1 MAASLHEAKRIG
13 GVSMDKNLYEVLG
26 VDREANDETLRK
38 AYREL
43 ARKWHPDRYPKGK
56 AQEQAEEK
64 MKEINE
70 AYGILSDKDK
80 RAMYDLQ
87 NPVSGNVYE
96 HYAQKQPK
104 SKPWFKK
111 KRASSDIEKEKQRKA
126 VFQFLE
132 LEYQHK
138 SDIFDMFDELANGAV
153 SDEFSDE
160 EYLETLELIFEEA
173 EDCIAKLQG
182 IVTAA
187 KERKIEGLEVAFKQA
202 QEAIE
207 ELTKKRDETP
217 STLKKAQYVEET
229 RRLTEKVNDLMEG
242 FGPRLY
248 SITHFN
254 LLDKTWEFHSDDELN
269 AAREGHKKEVD
280 EFLEDIQWV
289 QEAASERNI
298 KIGTIVFNGRDNFT
312 IDECKKTPKKSSQM
326 LSLNLQNLRKAFW
339 EKCEYSKSKTGE
351 IILDNIGSSYI
362 RTSDYK
368 GDFVCPPNISYIDKM
383 AFYFADSFSSISIPA
398 HLVKEGSEIQ
408 LPDSSELK
416 SLIFTFGPNS
426 QTVDVSSINE
436 RATIT
441 RQGDYILVGNQD
453 KPKDGFAVVNAENAY
468 LYDTKKLCALSGV
481 KTVKQLEELS
491 YLWGDYS
498 KWIGHELQMHTWA
511 QAIGRL
517 SDPYIMNLLPVT
529 IQAVKEWNAMDK
541 TNFEKVLSSCN
552 EVTRPRAVR
561 LYIALGAL
569 NGGACHTQAEYLI
582 SKLNVNA
589 MYRSRLER
597 CPEEKRVGQDTVF
610 SVPKEIVDFV
620 EENVNNR
627 EFLLY
632 VFAFLEGYKLFVS
645 EAKKAGVGLSAEFV
659 IERTAQYIFHS
670 KVSDDGVEFVK
681 EFLEKEKS
689 VDVKIADKIMMIYS
703 IAQKE
708 IKKHGGK
715 NIIETTDV
723 SHEDGMHYRF
733 LDLSLLQ
740 TYLMLGDEFMFRRRW
755 SRTTA
760 YYGIETENVFTSSN
774 SHAIEVVDGEN
785 NSVATVILNLF
796 DEGELFADI
805 VSCDDKSI
813 DIIEAIR
820 RAVIDQKKCNN
831 KVTGVSI
838 GMNEA
843 PRTDRYNKWRKVIAE
858 ANVAW
863 AKEVVWIKF
872 EYRFKSRV
880 LGNSN
885 KAYRVRFMVDGE
897 GQDFDELNP
906 YDDPKIS
913 RKYERRNRRRGG
925 WW

>member
-1 MAASLHEAKRIG
+1 
-13 GVSMDKNLYEVLG
+13 MDKNLYEVLG
-26 VDREANDETLRK
+26 VDREANDETLKK

-43 ARKWHPDRYPKGK
+43 ARKWHPDRYKDDEAK
-56 AQEQAEEK
+56 KQAEEK

-70 AYGILSDKDK
+70 AYAILSDKDK

-87 NPVSGNVYE
+87 NPVSGDVYE
-96 HYAQKQPK
+96 HYAKKQPK

-111 KRASSDIEKEKQRKA
+111 KHASSDIEKEKQRKA

-153 SDEFSDE
+153 SGEFSDE

-173 EDCIAKLQG
+173 EDCVLKLQG

-202 QEAIE
+202 QNAIE

-229 RRLTEKVNDLMEG
+229 RRLTEKINDLMEG
-242 FGPRLY
+242 FGPRFN
-248 SITHFN
+248 SVIHFSF
-254 LLDKTWEFHSDDELN
+254 LKKTWEFHNYAELK
-269 AAREGHKKEVD
+269 AAQEGHKKEMN
-280 EFLEDIQWV
+280 EFLADIKWV
-289 QEAASERNI
+289 QETASKRNI
-298 KIGTIVFNGRDNFT
+298 KIGEVEVGRGEHYTLNQ
-312 IDECKKTPKKSSQM
+312 CKKMVNQKRQVTN
-326 LSLNLQNLRKAFW
+326 LNLRDLRKAFW
-339 EKCEYSKSKTGE
+339 EKCEYSKNKTGE

-481 KTVKQLEELS
+481 KTAKQLEELS

-498 KWIGHELQMHTWA
+498 KWIGHELQIHTWA
-511 QAIGRL
+511 QATGKLPDAYLMR
-517 SDPYIMNLLPVT
+517 LLPT
-529 IQAVKEWNAMDK
+529 EAQAVKEWNAMDK

-552 EVTRPRAVR
+552 EVTRPRAIR

-569 NGGACHTQAEYLI
+569 NGDACHAQAEYLI

-597 CPEEKRVGQDTVF
+597 CPGEKRVGQDTVF

-620 EENVNNR
+620 EENMNNR
-627 EFLLY
+627 EFLPY

-670 KVSDDGVEFVK
+670 KVSGEGVEFVK

-715 NIIETTDV
+715 NILETTDV
-723 SHEDGMHYRF
+723 SHEGGMHYRF

-760 YYGIETENVFTSSN
+760 YYGIEAENVFTSSN

-843 PRTDRYNKWRKVIAE
+843 PRTHRYNKWRKVIAE

-885 KAYRVRFMVDGE
+885 KAYRVRFIVDGE
-897 GQDFDELNP
+897 GQDFDKPNP
-906 YDDPKIS
+906 YDDPRIS
-913 RKYERRNRRRGG
+913 GRKRKRRRGG